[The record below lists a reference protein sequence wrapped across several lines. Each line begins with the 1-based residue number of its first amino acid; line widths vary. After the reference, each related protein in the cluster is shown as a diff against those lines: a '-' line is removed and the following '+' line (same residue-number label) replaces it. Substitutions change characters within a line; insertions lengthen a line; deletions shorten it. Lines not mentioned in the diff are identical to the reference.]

1 MSVVLIFSNRYNTC
15 TAIPSGRNPVG
26 FPSNTW
32 WLLLNSKPKHDRWLC
47 EQGASS
53 APFTNVCQ
61 RISGEMDEE
70 LLRRSPAGC
79 RKQRLCPT
87 CTQMLRMFLGA
98 SGKRWGT
105 GRANSL
111 HSQWVLKCDF
121 KNPALLWSHYLKACL
136 QHWKLLNVFSCKVV
150 ASMYIFI
157 LQSPAEGNVWRL
169 SFYEV
174 KAGYILWL
182 QLVYIYMEH
191 SQWCGH
197 DLQELFWSRARQG
210 SPVDES
216 PADHRALFKHVE
228 VQ

>member
-1 MSVVLIFSNRYNTC
+1 
-15 TAIPSGRNPVG
+15 
-26 FPSNTW
+26 
-32 WLLLNSKPKHDRWLC
+32 
-47 EQGASS
+47 
-53 APFTNVCQ
+53 
-61 RISGEMDEE
+61 MDEE

-87 CTQMLRMFLGA
+87 YTQMLRMFLGA

-121 KNPALLWSHYLKACL
+121 TNPALLWSHYLKACL

-157 LQSPAEGNVWRL
+157 LQSPTEGNVWRL

-174 KAGYILWL
+174 KAGRFYGFNLCISTWS
-182 QLVYIYMEH
+182 IH
-191 SQWCGH
+191 SGVAMICRNFSGH
-197 DLQELFWSRARQG
+197 G
-210 SPVDES
+210 S
-216 PADHRALFKHVE
+216 HRLITEPYLSMWGFSKLLKGNSAVL
-228 VQ
+228 